1 MDPYAILDMLDQY
14 RTDLAEIG
22 KTLFQDDL
30 NLDHAP
36 LSGSIAFYSGMAIG
50 VLGNLDH
57 ILAESQERVR
67 QQIGVI
73 EGMAYLFGEG
83 AI

>member
-1 MDPYAILDMLDQY
+1 MDPYTTIEMLDKY
-14 RTDLAEIG
+14 RTDLAAGG
-22 KTLFQDDL
+22 KTLFPADL
-30 NLDHAP
+30 KAEHPP

-50 VLGNLDH
+50 VLGNLDR

-67 QQIGVI
+67 QQIGVV

>member
-1 MDPYAILDMLDQY
+1 MDHYTTLEMLDKY

-30 NLDHAP
+30 NAEHAP

-67 QQIGVI
+67 QQIGVM

-83 AI
+83 EI

>member
-50 VLGNLDH
+50 VLGNLDY

-73 EGMAYLFGEG
+73 EGMVYLFGEG